1 MQKAKWSSKK
11 REQIAE
17 KKREVKGKREQ
28 ERYNHL
34 NAKFQRIAG
43 NDKYLMIH

>member
-43 NDKYLMIH
+43 REKKSLLQ